1 MGNRAGK
8 LKSAILTIVIAGG
21 VALLP
26 RGEAVFAGDQPTE
39 AQIFEALKPPVK
51 TRGFGGGAR
60 SPGDP
65 KAAEDR
71 RFIQGLR
78 TRSARGLSPEE
89 RERVTEIAKER
100 PNIDLEVTFD
110 YDSATIGPQAAP
122 VLVALGK
129 ALSREEFK
137 GVVFLVN
144 GHTDAKGGAEY
155 NQDLSERRA
164 EAVRRFLA
172 AKFGLASENLV
183 PIGYGKTQL
192 KNAADPYAGEN
203 RRVQIVN
210 TEVK

>member
-1 MGNRAGK
+1 MENRASKFKGV
-8 LKSAILTIVIAGG
+8 ILTIVIAGG

-26 RGEAVFAGDQPTE
+26 RGEFALAGDQPTE
-39 AQIFEALKPPVK
+39 GQIFEALKPMK
-51 TRGFGGGAR
+51 TRGFGGGAG
-60 SPGDP
+60 SPADP

-110 YDSATIGPQAAP
+110 YDSAIIGPRAAS
-122 VLVALGK
+122 VLVALGR
-129 ALSREEFK
+129 ALSKEELK

-172 AKFGLASENLV
+172 EKFGLASENLV